1 MAMLIIEI
9 DEDFF
14 FEETERAKEASIK
27 KISYISPKMF
37 KSGETNKQK
46 DNREILSIYFLR

>member
-1 MAMLIIEI
+1 MLIIEI

>member
-1 MAMLIIEI
+1 MLIIEI

-14 FEETERAKEASIK
+14 FEETERSKEASIK

-46 DNREILSIYFLR
+46 DNRDIL